1 MGFVILIS
9 FKLKKEIGLMV
20 RIKNVGRVETI
31 FRSVIGIMLIVLAFL
46 ISGIFQWIVGL
57 IGVVFILTALFGY

>member
-1 MGFVILIS
+1 MGFAILIS

-46 ISGIFQWIVGL
+46 ISGIFRWIFGL

>member
-1 MGFVILIS
+1 
-9 FKLKKEIGLMV
+9 MV

-46 ISGIFQWIVGL
+46 ISGIFRWIFGL